1 MKHGKNL
8 TKKQKIFVSNK
19 QINPEE
25 WLLERDTSE
34 KMVLISKVGNKKI
47 EIHKGA

>member
-8 TKKQKIFVSNK
+8 TKKQKILVSTK
-19 QINPEE
+19 KINPEE

-34 KMVLISKVGNKKI
+34 KMVLISKVDNKKI
-47 EIHKGA
+47 EIHKER